1 MSRHERKEQTR
12 QRMVDAAARSFRKG
26 GYGVGVDALAKHA
39 GMTSGA
45 FYVHF
50 PSKAEAFQEAV
61 RHGMSDLEAGVRHFQ
76 QMHGAAWWPQFVRFY
91 LGPKRCAD
99 LTESCS
105 LQSLSPELARAE
117 TEARAVFADG
127 MNAVANAILSG
138 PRSSGMPKSVDAAY
152 AALAT
157 LAGAVTFAR
166 AVDDPSLALLIVN
179 AAGVALL
186 GTRWT
191 PLGLD
196 DR

>member
-26 GYGVGVDALAKHA
+26 GYGVGVDALARQA

-50 PSKAEAFQEAV
+50 ASKADAFQAAV
-61 RHGMSDLEAGVRHFQ
+61 RHGMADLEGGVRHFQ

-105 LQSLSPELARAE
+105 LQSLAPELARAE
-117 TEARAVFADG
+117 SEARAVFGEG

-138 PRSSGMPKSVDAAY
+138 PRSSGMPRSVDEAY

-166 AVDDPSLALLIVN
+166 AVDNPTLALQIVN
-179 AAGVALL
+179 AAGATLL
-186 GTRWT
+186 GSRWT
-191 PLGLD
+191 PLGLE